1 MTLEGS
7 LSYSSREVR
16 QTLNTAANS
25 DSPGV
30 ALKNKIIK
38 YKYFVFFQDLSQSHT
53 KSQDNP
59 TRDEPGPFTN
69 MVTVLQIHNRIIKT
83 PSWEWV
89 YQTKKQEYYC
99 NKVINNLTILGSIK
113 TCLSL
118 SQLLSGERLL
128 GEDQLISRT

>member
-59 TRDEPGPFTN
+59 TRDEPGLFTN
-69 MVTVLQIHNRIIKT
+69 MVTVLQYTIESSRLQAGNGT
-83 PSWEWV
+83 WV
-89 YQTKKQEYYC
+89 HQVLVLLVVGGYLFFQTLH
-99 NKVINNLTILGSIK
+99 I
-113 TCLSL
+113 
-118 SQLLSGERLL
+118 
-128 GEDQLISRT
+128 

>member
-1 MTLEGS
+1 MTLKGS

-53 KSQDNP
+53 KVLPSLLSF
-59 TRDEPGPFTN
+59 PFLIDSVGLKYN
-69 MVTVLQIHNRIIKT
+69 QAYVPYILGIG
-83 PSWEWV
+83 
-89 YQTKKQEYYC
+89 
-99 NKVINNLTILGSIK
+99 NNLI
-113 TCLSL
+113 
-118 SQLLSGERLL
+118 
-128 GEDQLISRT
+128 

>member
-16 QTLNTAANS
+16 QTLYTAANS
-25 DSPGV
+25 NSPDV
-30 ALKNKIIK
+30 ALKNKMIK
-38 YKYFVFFQDLSQSHT
+38 SKYFLFFQDLSQSHT

-59 TRDEPGPFTN
+59 IRDEPGPFTN

-89 YQTKKQEYYC
+89 Y
-99 NKVINNLTILGSIK
+99 
-113 TCLSL
+113 
-118 SQLLSGERLL
+118 
-128 GEDQLISRT
+128 